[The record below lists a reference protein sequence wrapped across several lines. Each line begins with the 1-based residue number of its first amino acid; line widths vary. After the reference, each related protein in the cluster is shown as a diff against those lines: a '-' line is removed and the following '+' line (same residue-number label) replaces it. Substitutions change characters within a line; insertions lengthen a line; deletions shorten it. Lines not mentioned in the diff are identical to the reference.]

1 MKYFDID
8 AQTFV
13 FLFRFCTLCCPNGN
27 FSHGK
32 SGSLCPRKASYN
44 RVALP
49 NPNYFF
55 NYKVH
60 ARSFHA
66 IIHQILIWTTASL
79 TRVRDY
85 SYACVDTRWLSTATA
100 SQHIFDLEKFK
111 KFSCAPDADGVR
123 TSGLWISSLTL
134 YQLSHP
140 VTDMQTFVQWFS
152 ACHHIRT
159 LVPARRPQP
168 HFRKASPFS
177 AHSDPSSTV
186 GK

>member
-27 FSHGK
+27 FSSHGK

-55 NYKVH
+55 YYKVH
-60 ARSFHA
+60 ARSFHVS
-66 IIHQILIWTTASL
+66 IIHQILKWTTASL
-79 TRVRDY
+79 TCVRDH
-85 SYACVDTRWLSTATA
+85 SYACVYTWWLSTATA
-100 SQHIFDLEKFK
+100 SQHIFDLEKLTF
-111 KFSCAPDADGVR
+111 FSCAPDADGVR

-134 YQLSHP
+134 YQLSHRHADICP
-140 VTDMQTFVQWFS
+140 VVQ
-152 ACHHIRT
+152 RM
-159 LVPARRPQP
+159 
-168 HFRKASPFS
+168 
-177 AHSDPSSTV
+177 SSY
-186 GK
+186 